1 MKEVGGSLRH
11 AIGNTDLSVVL
22 EECESTQN
30 QYLESTFISS
40 ASYST
45 PLRRAR
51 ADTMPSILPEQ
62 SHTTHVYNTNNSGRH
77 RSGSLHL
84 PTLFDPPVFGQSWI
98 QPLKHDILGTDS
110 ESSIACTLRSIGLED
125 NEGEST
131 QQQQQQQPQQQ
142 RPAEHRSRSYSV
154 NAAGYQENRV
164 TVPTTTFIDRLVG
177 NQPRQRAA
185 SMGPMD
191 YSPVWQW
198 TPLPDNPK
206 DAALSLGDSELLA
219 NMFQDTTDQ
228 QEVYAGEQSLQ
239 DPPTPQI
246 PSRSLWIG
254 NIDRSI
260 TTEYL
265 THTFIAYGP
274 IESVRLLMEKECAFV
289 NFFETEDAIH
299 AKDEVLGRLN
309 GKIGQCTVRIG
320 YGRADAVSSEANVSR
335 PTRALWLGNLPPD
348 TTSGSLEQL
357 FSTFG
362 FVESVRVLS
371 YKNCAFINFE
381 KIDNAVAAKE
391 ALLSNDILLQRLL
404 GTRIGF
410 AKVPPAKPQQTVDS
424 LAIPS
429 KSSKKSNET
438 TNTTSTATKNS
449 APNTTSN
456 VTKSTTAWIMGIE
469 RMLKECDAESIPT
482 TIKGLKGSTSYFESI
497 PPVPGFSQA
506 RKHDA
511 GRLREVRR
519 RLDSIVKSEEADGI
533 AQNYM
538 DDMAELSS
546 VVQRLFEKC
555 SEKTKTIMLEKVAPH
570 LAAISVHKNG
580 TWAAQKIIETV
591 RSPTHIQLVCQHLKP
606 YIPPL
611 LLDPFGN
618 YAVQCC
624 IRLGPE
630 HNQFVFFAM
639 AQKIVMIAQGRF
651 GARATR
657 GILES
662 SFVTLPQQQLIA
674 AALLYHV
681 APLSVHSN
689 GALLLSWLMDSSLME
704 QRTELMA
711 NLFAPHLSLI
721 CTHKLGSQMIL
732 KIINQTTCL
741 TAQQIIVNRLL
752 EPTVLDTILTD
763 SIRGVSFVQKAC
775 KSSHLAPDEQKK
787 LIDRVTIILA
797 EHQGPTYTK
806 LLQEISL
813 G

>member
-1 MKEVGGSLRH
+1 MKEGGSLRH
-11 AIGNTDLSVVL
+11 AIGNAYAPSRDLSVVL
-22 EECESTQN
+22 EECESTQA
-30 QYLESTFISS
+30 QYLESPFLSS
-40 ASYST
+40 SSYST

-62 SHTTHVYNTNNSGRH
+62 SHTTHVFNTSSSGRH

-98 QPLKHDILGTDS
+98 QPLKNDVLGTDS

-125 NEGEST
+125 SEEHI
-131 QQQQQQQPQQQ
+131 QQEQHQ

-154 NAAGYQENRV
+154 NAAGYQESRV
-164 TVPTTTFIDRLVG
+164 AMSTTTFIDRIVG

-198 TPLPDNPK
+198 TPLPDQPK
-206 DAALSLGDSELLA
+206 DTALSLGDSELLA
-219 NMFQDTTDQ
+219 NMFQDTADQ
-228 QEVYAGEQSLQ
+228 QEVYAGEQSIQ
-239 DPPTPQI
+239 DQSTPQI

-260 TTEYL
+260 TAEYL
-265 THTFIAYGP
+265 THIFSIYGP
-274 IESVRLLMEKECAFV
+274 IESVRLLMEKECAFI
-289 NFFETEDAIH
+289 NFCETEDAIH

-309 GKIGQCTVRIG
+309 GKVGQCTVRVG
-320 YGRADAVSSEANVSR
+320 YGRAEAVSSEANVLR
-335 PTRALWLGNLPPD
+335 PTRALWLGNLPPN
-348 TTSGSLEQL
+348 TTSGILEQL
-357 FSTFG
+357 FTAFG
-362 FVESVRVLS
+362 PVESVRVLS

-381 KIDNAVAAKE
+381 RIDSAVAAKE
-391 ALLSNDILLQRLL
+391 ALLTNDGLVQRLP
-404 GTRIGF
+404 GTRVGF
-410 AKVPPAKPQQTVDS
+410 AKISPAKPQTVDS
-424 LAIPS
+424 LAVSS
-429 KSSKKSNET
+429 KSSKKSNDT
-438 TNTTSTATKNS
+438 TNIATKNPATS
-449 APNTTSN
+449 TTN
-456 VTKSTTAWIMGIE
+456 NATKSTTAWILGIE
-469 RMLKECDAESIPT
+469 RMLKECEAENIPN
-482 TIKGLKGSTSYFESI
+482 IVKGLKTSTSYFESI
-497 PPVPGFSQA
+497 PPVPGSAQA

-511 GRLREVRR
+511 GKLREVRR
-519 RLDSIVKSEEADGI
+519 RLDSTTKSEDADII
-533 AQNYM
+533 AQSYM

-546 VVQRLFEKC
+546 DYIGNTVVQRLFEKC
-555 SEKTKTIMLEKVAPH
+555 GEGTKTVMLERVAPH

-591 RSPTHIQLVCQHLKP
+591 CSPAHIQLVCHHLKP
-606 YIPPL
+606 YIPSL

-630 HNQFVFFAM
+630 HNQFVFYAM
-639 AQKIVMIAQGRF
+639 AQKIFMIAQGRF

-681 APLSVHSN
+681 DHLAVHSN
-689 GALLLSWLMDSSLME
+689 GAILLSWLMDSSLME

-721 CTHKLGSQMIL
+721 CTHKLGSQMVL
-732 KIINQTTCL
+732 KIINQTTCQP
-741 TAQQIIVNRLL
+741 AQQIIVNRLL
-752 EPTVLDTILTD
+752 EPTILDTILID
-763 SIRGVSFVQKAC
+763 PVRGVSFVQKAC
-775 KSSHLAPDEQKK
+775 KSSHLAPDEQKR
-787 LIDRVTIILA
+787 LIDRVTTILV

-806 LLQEISL
+806 LLQEISV